1 MNTRKSFAF
10 MLDWIPVFELLDTKA
25 EYDEVFEAIRAVLS
39 DEEPVVVHPKS
50 KKAWEFIEPKLR
62 ANTIKYEEAKAKKLE
77 ALKKYNEKRHVND
90 TLTTRQRHVNDTLT
104 TRQRNDNESMNDSVT
119 VTDTVT
125 VTVTDTV
132 TGSNNPNGLSLTKG
146 KENSKE
152 KRFVK
157 PKLEEIEQF
166 IVDNGYDVDA
176 ETFFDFYEAKGWKI
190 GKAPMKDWRAAVR
203 NWHRKNIT
211 LTNGVKA
218 IAKNDF
224 LAAYDRG
231 ELT

>member
-10 MLDWIPVFELLDTKA
+10 MLDWIPVFELLDIKE
-25 EYDEVFEAIRAVLS
+25 EYDEVFEAIRAVLNNQ
-39 DEEPVVVHPKS
+39 EPVVVRPKS

-62 ANTIKYEEAKAKKLE
+62 ENTIKYEEAKAKKLE
-77 ALKKYNEKRHVND
+77 ALRKYNEKRHAND
-90 TLTTRQRHVNDTLT
+90 TTTSSQH
-104 TRQRNDNESMNDSVT
+104 NDNETLTSRKRDDNGTTNDSVTVTDT

-132 TGSNNPNGLSLTKG
+132 TGNR

-157 PKLEEIEQF
+157 PKLEEIERF
-166 IVDNGYDVDA
+166 IVDNGYDVDG

-203 NWHRKNIT
+203 NWHRKNVT
-211 LTNGVKA
+211 VTNGVNA

>member
-10 MLDWIPVFELLDTKA
+10 MLDWIPIFQLLDTKA

-39 DEEPVVVHPKS
+39 DEEPILKSTKS

-62 ANTIKYEEAKAKKLE
+62 ENTLKYEEAKAKRLE
-77 ALKKYNEKRHVND
+77 ALRKYNEKRHVNN
-90 TLTTRQRHVNDTLT
+90 TLTS
-104 TRQRNDNESMNDSVT
+104 RQRNDNDTTDDSVT

-132 TGSNNPNGLSLTKG
+132 TGSNNPNGLSLME

-152 KRFVK
+152 KRFIK

-166 IVDNGYDVDA
+166 IIDNGFSVDA

-190 GKAPMKDWRAAVR
+190 GKASMKDWRAAVR
-203 NWHRKNIT
+203 TWHRKNVT
-211 LTNGVKA
+211 SDNVTF
-218 IAKNDF
+218 AKNDF